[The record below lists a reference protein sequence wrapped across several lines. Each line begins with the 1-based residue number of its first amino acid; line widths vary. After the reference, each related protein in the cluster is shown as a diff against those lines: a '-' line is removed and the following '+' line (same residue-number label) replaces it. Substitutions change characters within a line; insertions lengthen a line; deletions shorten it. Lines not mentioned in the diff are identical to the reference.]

1 MVEAG
6 VEDGVAQERPT
17 NLHQPRK
24 FELKYV
30 PITYIHVFTD
40 PKFSRKRL
48 SFWGTGLFDQNVSN
62 ICIS

>member
-1 MVEAG
+1 VEEIVVEAG

-30 PITYIHVFTD
+30 PIKCFYE
-40 PKFSRKRL
+40 S
-48 SFWGTGLFDQNVSN
+48 
-62 ICIS
+62 